1 METKVRLASNE
12 EQALRE
18 VKNLQA
24 EGYNLDEIYVL
35 THDTDRTEGVAEMTN
50 TNEIGVAEEGFMN
63 AVANLFRSKGDEL
76 RAKIESL
83 GLSESEA
90 NTYEKELDK
99 GKILVIAYTDRDGDN
114 YNHSKGPLDEET
126 TLPPTGIYMSGRDNQ
141 NSNLF

>member
-35 THDTDRTEGVAEMTN
+35 THDSDRTEGVAEMTN
-50 TNEIGVAEEGFMN
+50 TNEIGVSEEGFMN

-114 YNHSKGPLDEET
+114 YNHNKGPLDEET